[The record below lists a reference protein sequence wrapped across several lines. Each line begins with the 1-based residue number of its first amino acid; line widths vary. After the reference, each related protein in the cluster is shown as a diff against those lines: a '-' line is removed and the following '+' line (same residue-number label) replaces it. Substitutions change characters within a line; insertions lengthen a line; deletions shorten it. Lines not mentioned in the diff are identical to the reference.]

1 MGTIPGTASCPQ
13 ARPGPK
19 PTGDQR
25 RGPGGIIGIRQ
36 QSHRWPHE
44 ADDDKGHAFGHAF
57 GPRFW
62 QRLRGVVATLWLRLL
77 GVFGSAVGTPCGVFA
92 TLMAASLRRWCG
104 AFATPLLR
112 FRCIFGA
119 SVAAPLLRR
128 CGVFAAAS
136 LRFWCAVDALLVRFL
151 LRRWYASIIEV
162 LASFGTPLTR
172 RGRHRQASHLG
183 QGSPPEWGSAPG
195 LPLHRADE
203 DLNFIHGST
212 KFRTRQEANTPSGR
226 KIGISGDTGVTG

>member
-1 MGTIPGTASCPQ
+1 MTVMGTIPGTASCPQ

-44 ADDDKGHAFGHAF
+44 ADDDKGGVRGGAPAPGGQFFFAIRPRF
-57 GPRFW
+57 WPRFW
-62 QRLRGVVATLWLRLL
+62 QRLRGVVATRWLRLW

-92 TLMAASLRRWCG
+92 TLLAASWLRWCG
-104 AFATPLLR
+104 AFATSLLR

-128 CGVFAAAS
+128 CGGFTT
-136 LRFWCAVDALLVRFL
+136 FL
-151 LRRWYASIIEV
+151 LRLWCA
-162 LASFGTPLTR
+162 FGALSAAPLVRCCFAT
-172 RGRHRQASHLG
+172 LC
-183 QGSPPEWGSAPG
+183 
-195 LPLHRADE
+195 
-203 DLNFIHGST
+203 
-212 KFRTRQEANTPSGR
+212 
-226 KIGISGDTGVTG
+226 